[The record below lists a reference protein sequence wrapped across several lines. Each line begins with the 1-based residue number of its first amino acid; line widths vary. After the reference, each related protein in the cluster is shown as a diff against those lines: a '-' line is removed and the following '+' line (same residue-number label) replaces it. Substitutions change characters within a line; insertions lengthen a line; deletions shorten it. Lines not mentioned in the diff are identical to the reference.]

1 MQVSFYMVGL
11 LAGSADLSYLGEP
24 LSTNEIDDVI
34 SEFPNNKSPRPDGFK
49 AEFLRKYWAII
60 KKEFYELCTR
70 FHQGSLCLET
80 INGCFITLVPN
91 KDDAPSTNDFRN
103 IVLLSYTLKLLTKL
117 LANRGGYYAAHS

>member
-1 MQVSFYMVGL
+1 VVGL
-11 LAGSADLSYLGEP
+11 LAGSADLSYLEEP
-24 LSTNEIDDVI
+24 LSTKEIDDVI

-49 AEFLRKYWAII
+49 AEFLRKCWAII

-91 KDDAPSTNDFRN
+91 KDDAPSTNDFRP